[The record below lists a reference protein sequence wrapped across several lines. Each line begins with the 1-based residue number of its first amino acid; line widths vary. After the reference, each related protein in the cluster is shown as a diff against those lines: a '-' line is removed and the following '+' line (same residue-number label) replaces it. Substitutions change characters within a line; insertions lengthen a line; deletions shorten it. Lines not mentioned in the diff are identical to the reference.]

1 MSIGA
6 ETKEKSLRRFRLRSI
21 TILAILL
28 MLVGSLVIRALYLQI
43 YDRDFLISRGERIHI
58 GSETI
63 FAHRGSIKDRNGELL
78 AISLPV
84 DAITANPRMI
94 ADNMIKIQEL
104 AEVLD
109 MDHLVLEKKIS
120 DGYKS
125 GKQEINIKR
134 HLSPEK
140 ADQVMALGFPGIDKR
155 REYDRYYPAGEV
167 TAHLVGLTMRYEDKG
182 IEGLEVKYNDV
193 LKGKSGKKTFIRDNK
208 KGKRNK
214 VQSIKQLRPPITGKD
229 IETSIDLRLQYLAY
243 KNLKKAIKEYNADS
257 GSIIILDAKTNEVL
271 ALVNQ
276 PSYNPN
282 DRSQYTPE
290 SQRNRAVTDIYE
302 PGSTIKPLILT
313 AALESG
319 KYSLASIIDTSPG
332 SIKVGSKKIEDPDNL
347 GPISFSTV
355 LTRSSNVGA
364 TKIAL
369 SLDAEQIWDTL
380 TRFGFGSLTLSNFPA
395 ESPGRL
401 YHHSN
406 WRNVRQ
412 ATISYGYGLSVTPMQ
427 LARAYAVFG
436 AEGILRPISL
446 LKMDEP
452 KQGVPV
458 VDSEI
463 AKKISLMLEEV
474 VHPGGT
480 GIKARVPSYRIGG
493 KTGTAWLSKNGNY
506 SKEEYISTF
515 VGIAPLNNPR
525 LVVLVKIDKPQGL
538 YYGSDVAAPIFSEV
552 TSAALRLL
560 GVPPDSLPEESI
572 FTYVESKTLNGNG
585 L

>member
-78 AISLPV
+78 AISSPV
-84 DAITANPRMI
+84 DVITANPRMI
-94 ADNMIKIQEL
+94 VDNMIKIQEL
-104 AEVLD
+104 AEVLG
-109 MDHLVLEKKIS
+109 MDHLALEKRIS

-134 HLSPEK
+134 RLSPEK
-140 ADQVMALGFPGIDKR
+140 ANQVMSLGFPGVDKR

-167 TAHLVGLTMRYEDKG
+167 TAHLVGLTIRYEDKG
-182 IEGLEVKYNDV
+182 IEGLEVKYNNL

-214 VQSIKQLRPPITGKD
+214 VQSIKQLRPPIPGKD

-243 KNLKKAIKEYNADS
+243 KNLKKAIKEYNAAS

-332 SIKVGSKKIEDPDNL
+332 SIKVGSEKIEDPDNL
-347 GPISFSTV
+347 GSISFSTV

-369 SLDAEQIWDTL
+369 SLDAEQLWDTL

-395 ESPGRL
+395 ESPGIL
-401 YHHSN
+401 HHHSN
-406 WRNVRQ
+406 WRDVRQ

-452 KQGVPV
+452 KQGVSV

-474 VHPGGT
+474 VRPGGT

>member
-28 MLVGSLVIRALYLQI
+28 MLVCSLVIRALYLQI

-78 AISLPV
+78 AISSPV
-84 DAITANPRMI
+84 DVITANPRMI

-167 TAHLVGLTMRYEDKG
+167 TAHLVGLTIRYEDKG

-282 DRSQYTPE
+282 DRSQYMPE
-290 SQRNRAVTDIYE
+290 FQRNRAVTDIYE

>member
-1 MSIGA
+1 
-6 ETKEKSLRRFRLRSI
+6 
-21 TILAILL
+21 
-28 MLVGSLVIRALYLQI
+28 
-43 YDRDFLISRGERIHI
+43 DFLISRGERIHI

>member
-28 MLVGSLVIRALYLQI
+28 MLVCSLVIRALYLQI

-109 MDHLVLEKKIS
+109 MDHLALEKKIS

-134 HLSPEK
+134 RLSPEK

>member
-28 MLVGSLVIRALYLQI
+28 MLVCSLVIRALYLQI

-167 TAHLVGLTMRYEDKG
+167 TAHLVGLTIRYEDKG

-214 VQSIKQLRPPITGKD
+214 VQSIKQLRPPIPGKD

-282 DRSQYTPE
+282 DRSQYMPE
-290 SQRNRAVTDIYE
+290 FQRNRAVTDIYE

-452 KQGVPV
+452 KQGVSV

-506 SKEEYISTF
+506 SKEYISTF

>member
-109 MDHLVLEKKIS
+109 MDHLALEKKIS

-134 HLSPEK
+134 RLSPEK
-140 ADQVMALGFPGIDKR
+140 ADQVMALGFPGVDKR

-167 TAHLVGLTMRYEDKG
+167 TAHLVGLTIRYEDKG
-182 IEGLEVKYNDV
+182 IEGLEVKYNNL

-214 VQSIKQLRPPITGKD
+214 VQSIKQLRPPIPGKD

-369 SLDAEQIWDTL
+369 SLDAEQLWDTL

>member
-84 DAITANPRMI
+84 DVITANPRMI

-369 SLDAEQIWDTL
+369 SLDAEQLWDTL

-506 SKEEYISTF
+506 SKEYISTF

>member
-134 HLSPEK
+134 RLSPEK
-140 ADQVMALGFPGIDKR
+140 ANQVMSLGFPGVDKR

-214 VQSIKQLRPPITGKD
+214 VQSIKQLRPPIPGKD

-369 SLDAEQIWDTL
+369 SLDAEQLWDTL

-538 YYGSDVAAPIFSEV
+538 YYGSEVAAPIFSEV

>member
-78 AISLPV
+78 AISSPV

-94 ADNMIKIQEL
+94 VDNMIKIQEL

-109 MDHLVLEKKIS
+109 MDHLALEKKIS

-134 HLSPEK
+134 RLSPEK
-140 ADQVMALGFPGIDKR
+140 ADQVMALGFPGVDKR

-167 TAHLVGLTMRYEDKG
+167 TAHLVGLTIRYEDKG
-182 IEGLEVKYNDV
+182 IEGLEVKYNNL

-214 VQSIKQLRPPITGKD
+214 VQSIKQLRPPIPGKD

-369 SLDAEQIWDTL
+369 SLDAEQLWDTL

-395 ESPGRL
+395 ESPGKL

>member
-28 MLVGSLVIRALYLQI
+28 MLVCSLVIRALYLQI

-84 DAITANPRMI
+84 DVITANPRMI

-134 HLSPEK
+134 RLSPEK
-140 ADQVMALGFPGIDKR
+140 ADQVMALGFPGVDKR

>member
-140 ADQVMALGFPGIDKR
+140 ADQVMALGFPGVDKR

-452 KQGVPV
+452 KQGVSV

>member
-78 AISLPV
+78 AISSPV

-109 MDHLVLEKKIS
+109 MDHLALEKKIS

-134 HLSPEK
+134 RLSPEK
-140 ADQVMALGFPGIDKR
+140 ADQVMALGFPGVDKR

-214 VQSIKQLRPPITGKD
+214 VQSIKQLRPPIPGKD

-243 KNLKKAIKEYNADS
+243 KNLKKAIKEYNAAS

-332 SIKVGSKKIEDPDNL
+332 SIKVGSEKIEDPDNL
-347 GPISFSTV
+347 GSISFSTV

-369 SLDAEQIWDTL
+369 SLDAEQLWDTL

-560 GVPPDSLPEESI
+560 GVPPDLLPEESI
-572 FTYVESKTLNGNG
+572 FTHVESKTLNGNG

>member
-78 AISLPV
+78 AISSPV
-84 DAITANPRMI
+84 DVITANPRMI
-94 ADNMIKIQEL
+94 VDNKSKIQEL
-104 AEVLD
+104 AEVLGID
-109 MDHLVLEKKIS
+109 YLALEKKIS
-120 DGYKS
+120 DGYTS
-125 GKQEINIKR
+125 GKQEINIKKR
-134 HLSPEK
+134 LNPEK
-140 ADQVMALGFPGIDKR
+140 ADQVIAQGFPGVNKR

-167 TAHLVGLTMRYEDKG
+167 TAHLVGLTIRYEDKG

-208 KGKRNK
+208 QGKRNK
-214 VQSIKQLRPPITGKD
+214 VQSIKQLQPPIPGKD
-229 IETSIDLRLQYLAY
+229 IITSIDLRLQYLAY

-290 SQRNRAVTDIYE
+290 SQRNRAVTDFYE

-332 SIKVGSKKIEDPDNL
+332 SIKVGPEKIEDPDNL
-347 GPISFSTV
+347 GSISFSTV

-369 SLDAEQIWDTL
+369 SLDAEQLWDTL

-446 LKMDEP
+446 LKINEP
-452 KQGVPV
+452 KQGMPV

-480 GIKARVPSYRIGG
+480 GIKARVPSYQIGG
-493 KTGTAWLSKNGNY
+493 KTGTAWLSKSGDY
-506 SKEEYISTF
+506 SKEYISTF

-572 FTYVESKTLNGNG
+572 FTNVESETLNGNG

>member
-28 MLVGSLVIRALYLQI
+28 MLVCSLVIRALYLQI

-214 VQSIKQLRPPITGKD
+214 VQSIKQLRPPIPGKD

-369 SLDAEQIWDTL
+369 SLDAEQLWDTL

>member
-28 MLVGSLVIRALYLQI
+28 MLVCSLVIRALYLQI

-214 VQSIKQLRPPITGKD
+214 VQSIKQLRPPIPGKD

>member
-243 KNLKKAIKEYNADS
+243 KNLKKAIKEYNAAS